1 MVRLYASACIEAP
14 AAAVWARLARLEDIR
29 LWSEQ
34 VLRARCEGAVTR
46 GVGAERT
53 CDLVGNMTITER
65 WIAWDE
71 GRSFTYE
78 GSGIGVMR
86 RAANP
91 WSVIPQGE
99 RTLLTSEAEVEFA
112 GGVCGAVLGLA
123 LAPVLRRMARNALAG
138 FKYLVE
144 HGEPYGGKAADLP
157 RAPVTC

>member
-86 RAANP
+86 RAANR

-99 RTLLTSEAEVEFA
+99 QTLLTSEAEVEFA
-112 GGVCGAVLGLA
+112 GGEIRGGA
-123 LAPVLRRMARNALAG
+123 RAG
-138 FKYLVE
+138 A
-144 HGEPYGGKAADLP
+144 GPGAATAGPECAGWGQVP
-157 RAPVTC
+157 R